1 VLDFINIKKDREE
14 TMEYK
19 TVKLQFE
26 GPIATIILNRPDVLN
41 ALNSQ
46 LLEELKLAL
55 DELKQHRELKVCIMT
70 GAGDKAF
77 VAGADIKELSS
88 LDPFGASAFSMKSD
102 VIKQKMDEL
111 GIPFIAAVK
120 GYALGGGCELAM
132 ACDMIIASDDAKFG
146 QPEINLGIIP
156 GFGGTQRLTRLVGKG
171 IAMEL
176 VLTGDIITAQ
186 QAKEIGLVNRVVP
199 KEKLMDEVKAIASKI
214 ASKSKTAITMAKRAI
229 DYGIETDIKTA
240 LEIERDAFAML
251 FSTEDHTEGLH
262 AFIEKRKPVFKDK

>member
-1 VLDFINIKKDREE
+1 
-14 TMEYK
+14 MEYK
-19 TVKLQFE
+19 TIKTEFD
-26 GPIATIILNRPDVLN
+26 GAIAIITLSRPEALN

-46 LLEELKLAL
+46 LLGELGLCL
-55 DELKQHRELKVCIMT
+55 DELKQHKELKVCILT
-70 GAGDKAF
+70 GAGEKAF
-77 VAGADIKELSS
+77 VAGADIKELGV
-88 LDPFGASAFSMKSD
+88 LDPFGATAFSMKSD

-120 GYALGGGCELAM
+120 GFALGGGCEIAM
-132 ACDMIIASDDAKFG
+132 ACDMIMASDDAKFG

-171 IAMEL
+171 MAAEL

-199 KEKLMDEVKAIASKI
+199 KDKLMDEVKAVAARIV
-214 ASKSKTAITMAKRAI
+214 SKSKTAIVMAKRAI
-229 DYGIETDIKTA
+229 DYGIETDLKTA
-240 LEIERDAFAML
+240 LEIERNAFAVL
-251 FSTEDHTEGLH
+251 FSTEDHAEGLK